1 METLHSRFSL
11 RRSYLLARIGLLDE
25 WRPFL
30 LSGVVIGGLILFSFL
45 FLKST
50 STLFLLKLMLF
61 MGMVLV
67 SKLFS
72 VLHHREKGIY
82 TLMLPASVEEKFA
95 VKLLMTT
102 VVFYGYAIFICL
114 AGGWFAHMLSSL
126 LFEPAPYQILNP
138 FTMEGAEQF
147 FVFLFFHSM
156 FFSGSLFFKSNSF
169 LKTVVSMMATFFFIL
184 TIIGGIYLKNSL
196 VMPGNSQFYL
206 RLDNSN
212 QLMEVLGTS
221 YANIVQGIKLVIYIV
236 VPTLLYGLSYF
247 KFKHYEIKG

>member
-1 METLHSRFSL
+1 METQHSRFSL
-11 RRSYLLARIGLLDE
+11 KRCFLLARIGLLDE

-72 VLHHREKGIY
+72 ILHHREKGIY

-102 VVFYGYAIFICL
+102 VGFYGYAIFICL
-114 AGGWFAHMLSSL
+114 VGGWFAHLVSSL
-126 LFEPAPYQILNP
+126 LFEPAPYQVFNP
-138 FTMEGAEQF
+138 FTLEGAEQF
-147 FVFLFFHSM
+147 LMFLFFHSI
-156 FFSGSLFFKSNSF
+156 FFSGSLFFKSNPF
-169 LKTVVSMMATFFFIL
+169 LKTVVSLMATFFVL
-184 TIIGGIYLKNSL
+184 TIISGIYLKNSME
-196 VMPGNSQFYL
+196 MPGNYQFHL

-212 QLMEVLGTS
+212 QLMEALGTPYATLIHGFKLMS
-221 YANIVQGIKLVIYIV
+221 YLVI
-236 VPTLLYGLSYF
+236 PTLLYSLSYF